1 MIFATPSDL
10 LGADAVL
17 NVEGG
22 LVDADY
28 PLTNLADQRPTE
40 VCRFTTAVALRIVWD
55 FGTATPVEG
64 LFVAMHNIP
73 AGTVVTLCGNT
84 TNSWFTPAV
93 THTVTV
99 LPWEQGLP
107 VNIAA
112 DLRGTAFVT
121 TGYRYVS
128 MHVPAQAA
136 NQAFG
141 TALWVAEWQTLDRPC
156 VGEATLADVR
166 RVTVNTTSYGV
177 THIVDKNVR
186 QRRLRLSFKP
196 TDNDLD
202 AIRALLRD
210 SEGAALAWPIVVHS
224 HTTGAIEAE
233 PVYFVTI
240 DPRSAE
246 ELEET
251 WVELNLGAR
260 DLDVLELQ
268 RGLAL

>member
-1 MIFATPSDL
+1 MIYARPSDL
-10 LGADAVL
+10 LGADATVTAI
-17 NVEGG
+17 GG
-22 LVDADY
+22 TVDADY

-40 VCRFTTAVALRIVWD
+40 VCRFTTAIDTRIVWD
-55 FGTATPVEG
+55 WGTATPLEG
-64 LFVAMHNIP
+64 LILVMHNVP
-73 AGTVVTLCGNT
+73 AGVSLVAAGNP
-84 TNSWFTPAV
+84 TNTWGAAAV
-93 THTVTV
+93 THAVTV

-107 VNIAA
+107 VNVAF
-112 DLRGTAFVT
+112 DLRETAFQT
-121 TGYRYVS
+121 TGYRYTS
-128 MHVPAQAA
+128 LLIPAQAEDHA
-136 NQAFG
+136 LG
-141 TALWVAEWQTLDRPC
+141 TALWVAEWRTLDRPC

-166 RVTVNTTSYGV
+166 RITVNTTSYGV

-196 TDNDLD
+196 TDDDLD

-210 SEGAALAWPIVVHS
+210 SAGAAYAWPIVVHS
-224 HTTGAIEAE
+224 NTTDAIEDE

-240 DPRSAE
+240 DPRNAE